1 MGRWYKGLADKI
13 GIVGDVIVL
22 SFEYV
27 RVRREINRQVKTEL
41 REVRETWPSSTY
53 ERVLNQE
60 VQRRLDIV
68 FSSDI

>member
-1 MGRWYKGLADKI
+1 
-13 GIVGDVIVL
+13 
-22 SFEYV
+22 
-27 RVRREINRQVKTEL
+27 VRREINRQVKTEL